1 LASEQIRPVVDVFDA
16 ALDRPRVLL
25 QIHCSPPLRLNTQV
39 GARLAALIAVA
50 LRLWTSLR
58 ARLAALIAVALRL
71 WTSLCARLAALIAI
85 APGWHT
91 DHRCS
96 HVKLVALGLGTI
108 PALQDVL

>member
-25 QIHCSPPLRLNTQV
+25 QIHCRPPLRLNTQV
-39 GARLAALIAVA
+39 G
-50 LRLWTSLR
+50 